1 MEKPSDNVTL
11 ASSLDPITFDCD
23 GLRESR
29 EVTSR
34 DFRRDP
40 VRCASLERREPDLA
54 EALSWELL
62 RDDTAEGPSDPSAAP
77 KGFRRVLGRWLLLL
91 GGATLAR
98 GAELVIHLP
107 F

>member
-62 RDDTAEGPSDPSAAP
+62 RAHVCHH
-77 KGFRRVLGRWLLLL
+77 VLEE
-91 GGATLAR
+91 AR
-98 GAELVIHLP
+98 DIACMTT
-107 F
+107 